1 MGIFQNGKLYNTLNV
16 KYLLMR
22 IYKRFFCVSILP
34 LKINLQ
40 CSLLSSSQTMVI
52 ITQQLFNMALFGCA
66 GSSCNAGFPLV
77 MLGRSCGARAS
88 LLLYGLQPSR
98 LLGSPARAQELWRPG
113 WAASRHAGSSRTW
126 GHTCVSCLGRQI
138 LHHWATRETSM
149 QQLLME
155 FLFVKKSRLYMG
167 VQQNHLY

>member
-66 GSSCNAGFPLV
+66 GSSCHAGFPLV

-88 LLLYGLQPSR
+88 LLLYGLQPSGSWALQHGLKSCGAQAEPPRGTRDR
-98 LLGSPARAQELWRPG
+98 LGPG
-113 WAASRHAGSSRTW
+113 VTPVSLALAGRFFITEPPGKPLCNS
-126 GHTCVSCLGRQI
+126 
-138 LHHWATRETSM
+138 
-149 QQLLME
+149 
-155 FLFVKKSRLYMG
+155 F
-167 VQQNHLY
+167 